1 MFNKMTVRITQ
12 TASRLCLAV
21 TKASGDISVNVI
33 SRVTFSE
40 YEIKKTEKEKY
51 HFMMRNMINLDMHS
65 MKRFLVRTDDEKK
78 INVSM
83 IITFCC
89 SNRLQCMS
97 DDRFLCVYVS
107 D

>member
-21 TKASGDISVNVI
+21 TKAIGDISVNVI

-78 INVSM
+78 KN
-83 IITFCC
+83 
-89 SNRLQCMS
+89 QCL
-97 DDRFLCVYVS
+97 DDYYILL
-107 D
+107 

>member
-1 MFNKMTVRITQ
+1 MTVRITQ

-40 YEIKKTEKEKY
+40 YEIRKKKEKY
-51 HFMMRNMINLDMHS
+51 HFMVRNMINLDMHS

-78 INVSM
+78 IN
-83 IITFCC
+83 
-89 SNRLQCMS
+89 QCL
-97 DDRFLCVYVS
+97 DDYYILL
-107 D
+107 

>member
-40 YEIKKTEKEKY
+40 YEIKKEREIPFHDEEYDKFR
-51 HFMMRNMINLDMHS
+51 HA
-65 MKRFLVRTDDEKK
+65 FLVRTDDEKK
-78 INVSM
+78 IN
-83 IITFCC
+83 
-89 SNRLQCMS
+89 QCL
-97 DDRFLCVYVS
+97 DDYYILL
-107 D
+107 